1 MKFSSCTSQCTN
13 EGTHCDGCGR
23 SHLEI
28 RETQAITKDLVQH
41 LVKYDYDDPE
51 NFLDSIKAKVLKRAK
66 AAIEE
71 SNS

>member
-1 MKFSSCTSQCTN
+1 MRFSPCTSQCTN
-13 EGTHCDGCGR
+13 EGTHCEGCGR